1 MLGSDPGRD
10 SILESPGNLTS
21 SWMKGRE
28 GGITNNDAVI
38 GFQRT
43 TLGWDNVVYTVG
55 HQTRLDWFEDMQ
67 MNGQLSIIIPS
78 LLHMNVHSYDCDNF
92 TKEFYHINFTYSGGS
107 APTTGSE
114 TGQYSYQLYC
124 G

>member
-28 GGITNNDAVI
+28 GSITNNDAVI

-43 TLGWDNVVYTVG
+43 TLGWDNAVYTFG
-55 HQTRLDWFEDMQ
+55 HQTRLDWFEDM
-67 MNGQLSIIIPS
+67 NGQFNSLPPS
-78 LLHMNVHSYDCDNF
+78 HEC
-92 TKEFYHINFTYSGGS
+92 
-107 APTTGSE
+107 A
-114 TGQYSYQLYC
+114 QL
-124 G
+124 